1 MFRVINQKWIIRV
14 PKQPII
20 GMGKHKNDSYRELP
34 VLMKVRNKDVDIQYS
49 ENTIHCWIE
58 PNILTYDRPTL
69 EWVDEEVNRA
79 SLILLGNGDTGVE
92 GKQLDHICTIKPW
105 IFWPRKPMLLE
116 KILKRNGVLLWD
128 ERETESIFIGNY
140 ENSTQEK
147 YRVTK
152 NRWTDVIT
160 EYHCTEG
167 KEHKFTHEEYLMK
180 LRTSKYGL
188 CLRGYGSKCHREV
201 ELMAFGT
208 VPIMAPGVT
217 TDSYMESLIEGVHYI
232 RVTKPSDVPG
242 KLDGISETK
251 WAEMSEAC
259 YDWYQRNVYSTNC
272 WSNMISHILYG
283 SK

>member
-1 MFRVINQKWIIRV
+1 
-14 PKQPII
+14 
-20 GMGKHKNDSYRELP
+20 
-34 VLMKVRNKDVDIQYS
+34 
-49 ENTIHCWIE
+49 
-58 PNILTYDRPTL
+58 
-69 EWVDEEVNRA
+69 
-79 SLILLGNGDTGVE
+79 
-92 GKQLDHICTIKPW
+92 
-105 IFWPRKPMLLE
+105 MLLE

-180 LRTSKYGL
+180 LRNSKYGL

-208 VPIMAPGVT
+208 VPIITPDVT
-217 TDSYMESLIEGVHYI
+217 VKSYMEPLIENVHYI
-232 RVTKPSDVPG
+232 RVSEPDEISIKTKISD
-242 KLDGISETK
+242 EK
-251 WAEMSEAC
+251 WNEMSTAC
-259 YDWYQRNVYSTNC
+259 YEWYQRNVYSTNC
-272 WSNMISHILYG
+272 WTNMISNVLYG
-283 SK
+283 